1 VSHWCTGAGGADHG
15 HPTAEAHAHRH
26 TDAFGHTHG
35 YSLGDADPT
44 ADTNA
49 GAHHTFSHANGS
61 RQANRP
67 AAADSDGGD
76 DGAAGSPNDAH
87 A

>member
-1 VSHWCTGAGGADHG
+1 VSHRCTGAGGADYG
-15 HPTAEAHAHRH
+15 HPTVESQAYRH

-35 YSLGDADPT
+35 YSLGDADPV
-44 ADTNA
+44 ADTDA
-49 GAHHTFSHANGS
+49 GARHTFSHAPCS
-61 RQANRP
+61 RQANWH
-67 AAADSDGGD
+67 AAADPDGGD